1 MLRFIVFEHC
11 GIVEGQIGL
20 QVGFIMVFTSV
31 STIVS
36 YGAGVRSK
44 PWIEAHV
51 PEIVPYVVRSQEF
64 LV

>member
-36 YGAGVRSK
+36 YQLTAPVIDRS
-44 PWIEAHV
+44 PWIEA
-51 PEIVPYVVRSQEF
+51 Y
-64 LV
+64 L